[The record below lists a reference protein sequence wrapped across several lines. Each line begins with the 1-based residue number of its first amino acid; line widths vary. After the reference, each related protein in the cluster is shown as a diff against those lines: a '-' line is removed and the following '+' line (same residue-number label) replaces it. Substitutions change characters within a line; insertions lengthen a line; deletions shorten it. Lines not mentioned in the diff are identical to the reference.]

1 MKDKILRRKWLL
13 ILVTPIL
20 LLGCAQFNE
29 ISIKGIKDV
38 EFKGLNKKVIMLSFD
53 VEIDNPNTRKIS
65 VVEIDFKAWLNGREL
80 GTFKVVEPIRLV
92 PCSKQT
98 YSVPAE
104 IELRTIADAFRIVS
118 SGSLEGLMESIEVEG
133 KVKGRSFPI
142 RKTIK
147 IPRQAIIEMSS
158 SL

>member
-1 MKDKILRRKWLL
+1 M
-13 ILVTPIL
+13 LVTPIL